1 METYNY
7 MSIYTIILT
16 SIWVFYTY
24 LYLDIGVHTI
34 IFIYI
39 YGSIR
44 IIIRVFTKFICFNYT
59 WVYLQIYEKLY
70 IHRNNVIVHVYE
82 HLYLGILA
90 II

>member
-24 LYLDIGVHTI
+24 LYLDVGVHTI

-39 YGSIR
+39 REY
-44 IIIRVFTKFICFNYT
+44 TYNYKS
-59 WVYLQIYEKLY
+59 IYE
-70 IHRNNVIVHVYE
+70 I
-82 HLYLGILA
+82 YLF
-90 II
+90 